1 MEEQPGLLKNKMDL
15 ATELNEMGVKAKQA
29 SAVLN
34 TASSSQK
41 DSFFDLAIKEIKSDK
56 ELILMA
62 NHQDVSQARDNGKD
76 DAFIDRL
83 ELNHERIEGICKT
96 LEEIKLFP
104 DPVGKV
110 LATWDRPNGLN
121 ISRVSTP
128 LGVIGIIFESRPN
141 VASDAGGLCLKSGN
155 AVILRSGKDGL
166 RSATALVNALQK
178 ALLEAELPKESI
190 QIVPSESR
198 EAATFM
204 LEGLNGS
211 IDVIVPRGGKSL
223 VAEVEKSA
231 KVPVFGHLE
240 GICHVYVDE
249 HADEKKALEICVNA
263 KMRRTGICG
272 AVETILLNQNI
283 AASFGPV
290 LVAKLLSLDCEVRG
304 CSKTMALDD
313 RVVPA
318 SEEDWSTEYLAPIV
332 SIKVVKDIGEAIDH
346 VNKYGT
352 GHTES
357 IVSENN
363 KAQNQ
368 FTDGID
374 SAILMINASTQFADG
389 GEFGLGG
396 EIGIATGKFH
406 ARGPVGL
413 DQLTSFKYIV
423 LGDGQTREI

>member
-1 MEEQPGLLKNKMDL
+1 MDL
-15 ATELNEMGVKAKQA
+15 RQELNEMGAKAKQA
-29 SAVLN
+29 STVLN
-34 TASSSQK
+34 SAPSSQK
-41 DSFFDLAIKEIKSDK
+41 NSFFDFAIQEIQSDK

-62 NHQDVSQARDNGKD
+62 NNQDVTQARDSGKD

-83 ELNHERIEGICKT
+83 ELNNKRLEGICKT

-166 RSATALVNALQK
+166 RSATVLVDALQK
-178 ALLEAELPKESI
+178 ALLKAGLPKETI
-190 QIVPSESR
+190 QIVPFESR
-198 EAATFM
+198 EAATLM

-249 HADEKKALEICVNA
+249 YADKKNALEICINA

-272 AVETILLNQNI
+272 AAETILLHQSI
-283 AASFGPV
+283 AKSFGPV
-290 LVAKLLSLDCEVRG
+290 LIKKLSSLECEVRG
-304 CSKTMALDD
+304 CDKTMSLDD
-313 RVVPA
+313 RTVPA
-318 SEEDWSTEYLAPIV
+318 TEEDWSTEYLAPIV
-332 SIKVVKDIGEAIDH
+332 SIKIVNDAEEAIRH
-346 VNKYGT
+346 INQYGT
-352 GHTES
+352 GHTEA
-357 IVSENN
+357 IVSEDKNT
-363 KAQNQ
+363 QNH
-368 FTDGID
+368 FTASID

-413 DQLTSFKYIV
+413 NQLTSFKYIV
-423 LGDGQTREI
+423 AGDGQVRS

>member
-41 DSFFDLAIKEIKSDK
+41 DSFFDMAIKEIKSDK

-104 DPVGKV
+104 DPVGKI

-423 LGDGQTREI
+423 LGDGHTREI

>member
-1 MEEQPGLLKNKMDL
+1 MNLQQ
-15 ATELNEMGVKAKQA
+15 ELNEMGAKAKQA

-34 TASSSQK
+34 SAPSSQK
-41 DSFFDLAIKEIKSDK
+41 NNFFNFAIKEIQLDK
-56 ELILMA
+56 ELILQA
-62 NHQDVSQARDNGKD
+62 NHQDVAQARDSGKD

-83 ELNHERIEGICKT
+83 ELNNERLEGICKT

-104 DPVGKV
+104 DPVGRV

-178 ALLEAELPKESI
+178 ALLGASLPKESI
-190 QIVPSESR
+190 QIVQSESR
-198 EAATFM
+198 EAATLM

-249 HADEKKALEICVNA
+249 HADEKKALEICINA

-272 AVETILLNQNI
+272 AAETILLHQSI
-283 AASFGPV
+283 AASFGPT
-290 LVAKLLSLDCEVRG
+290 LINKFSSLDCEVRG
-304 CSKTMALDD
+304 CARTMALDD
-313 RVVPA
+313 HAVPA
-318 SEEDWSTEYLAPIV
+318 TEEDWSTEYLAPIV
-332 SIKVVKDIGEAIDH
+332 SIKIVNDAEEAIGH
-346 VNKYGT
+346 INQYGT

-357 IVSENN
+357 IISED
-363 KAQNQ
+363 KEAQNK
-368 FTDGID
+368 FTASID

-423 LGDGQTREI
+423 AGDGQIRL

>member
-41 DSFFDLAIKEIKSDK
+41 NSFFDLAIKEIKSDK

-374 SAILMINASTQFADG
+374 SAILIINASTQFADG

-423 LGDGQTREI
+423 LGDGQTREL

>member
-1 MEEQPGLLKNKMDL
+1 
-15 ATELNEMGVKAKQA
+15 MGVKAKQA

-41 DSFFDLAIKEIKSDK
+41 DSFFELAIKEIKSDK

-178 ALLEAELPKESI
+178 ALLEAKLPKESI

-198 EAATFM
+198 EAATLM

-211 IDVIVPRGGKSL
+211 I
-223 VAEVEKSA
+223 
-231 KVPVFGHLE
+231 
-240 GICHVYVDE
+240 
-249 HADEKKALEICVNA
+249 
-263 KMRRTGICG
+263 M
-272 AVETILLNQNI
+272 
-283 AASFGPV
+283 
-290 LVAKLLSLDCEVRG
+290 
-304 CSKTMALDD
+304 
-313 RVVPA
+313 
-318 SEEDWSTEYLAPIV
+318 
-332 SIKVVKDIGEAIDH
+332 
-346 VNKYGT
+346 
-352 GHTES
+352 
-357 IVSENN
+357 
-363 KAQNQ
+363 
-368 FTDGID
+368 
-374 SAILMINASTQFADG
+374 
-389 GEFGLGG
+389 
-396 EIGIATGKFH
+396 
-406 ARGPVGL
+406 
-413 DQLTSFKYIV
+413 
-423 LGDGQTREI
+423 

>member
-1 MEEQPGLLKNKMDL
+1 MEGQPGLSKNKMDL

-29 SAVLN
+29 SAILT

-41 DSFFDLAIKEIKSDK
+41 NSFFDLAIKEIKSDK

-178 ALLEAELPKESI
+178 ALLEAKLPKESI

-423 LGDGQTREI
+423 LGDGQTREL

>member
-1 MEEQPGLLKNKMDL
+1 MDL
-15 ATELNEMGVKAKQA
+15 RQELNEMGAKAKQA
-29 SAVLN
+29 STVLN
-34 TASSSQK
+34 SAPSSQK
-41 DSFFDLAIKEIKSDK
+41 NSFFDFAIQEIQSDK

-62 NHQDVSQARDNGKD
+62 NNQDVTQARDSGKD

-83 ELNHERIEGICKT
+83 ELNNKRLEGICKT

-110 LATWDRPNGLN
+110 LETWDRPNGLN

-166 RSATALVNALQK
+166 RSATALVDALQK
-178 ALLEAELPKESI
+178 ALLKAGLPKETI
-190 QIVPSESR
+190 QIVPFESR
-198 EAATFM
+198 EAATLM

-240 GICHVYVDE
+240 GICHVYVDGY
-249 HADEKKALEICVNA
+249 ADLKKALKICINA

-272 AVETILLNQNI
+272 AAETILLHQKI
-283 AASFGPV
+283 ATSFAPA
-290 LVAKLLSLDCEVRG
+290 LIAKLSSLDCEVRG
-304 CSKTMALDD
+304 CEKTELLDE
-313 RVVPA
+313 RTISAV
-318 SEEDWSTEYLAPIV
+318 EEDWSTEYLAPIV
-332 SIKVVKDIGEAIDH
+332 SIKVVNDLEEAIYH
-346 VNKYGT
+346 INKYGT

-357 IVSENN
+357 IISEDRN
-363 KAQNQ
+363 AQNE
-368 FTDGID
+368 FTDSID
-374 SAILMINASTQFADG
+374 SAIVMINASTQFADG

-406 ARGPVGL
+406 ARGPVGVN
-413 DQLTSFKYIV
+413 QLTSFKYIV
-423 LGDGQTREI
+423 SGNGQIRD